1 MVYRHAMVLPHNE
14 LWARPQKSIHIGC
27 QSCEKSSILLKRCC
41 NFMRTGDVPAGERL
55 CWAKVP
61 MVVAW
66 DPRCVCVCVCACVR
80 VYVCVCVCVCVCWHV
95 CVCPY
100 DKWGCTWDRSVFYTK
115 CSLPHSFLMPD
126 HFCPGTPRVYKSWIK
141 YTKLYVNKYY
151 LFCVLK
157 SSLWTK
163 SWTHGQSHGLSLIDR
178 DRRHRLA

>member
-61 MVVAW
+61 MVAAW
-66 DPRCVCVCVCACVR
+66 DPRCVGVWACMWVWVLACVCVSIWQMR
-80 VYVCVCVCVCVCWHV
+80 MYL
-95 CVCPY
+95 
-100 DKWGCTWDRSVFYTK
+100 RSVFYTK
-115 CSLPHSFLMPD
+115 CSLPHSFLMTG
-126 HFCPGTPRVYKSWIK
+126 HFWPGTPRVYKSWIK

-163 SWTHGQSHGLSLIDR
+163 SWTLRSIWSNSVHFSEIKLLHQSDLTGTQHEG
-178 DRRHRLA
+178 